1 MDVKDE
7 HETSEE
13 NRSYAYLTIESGPRT
28 GTNYLLEADAIN
40 RLGRGIDCDV
50 VLADPLCSRVH
61 AEITSADGGWRL
73 RDTGS
78 RNGTYVDDKRVDE
91 TMLKSGAFL
100 KLGSSAFT
108 FHCSDAPPTM
118 AATRENRLTESIV
131 REASVDEKDSG
142 RMALAALRRSEN
154 AHELADLY
162 DLSVELLGADSPRAV
177 LESTLRLVHERT
189 NAELTGFLWVA
200 EGGELKMQMCVPETT
215 EPVRLSRTLNEIVVG
230 QKRAIWVANQA
241 AAASSESMKAYAD
254 ALCVPT
260 IHDGQVLGAL
270 HLYLGDGRFR
280 DLDFDFA
287 ISVAQLLGVA
297 LARARREAQ
306 LAVDRDR
313 LADSSAAG
321 GEILGE
327 SQAISNLKTKIQK
340 LASAQGAVL
349 IWGESG
355 SGKELVARAVH
366 QSSPRANRPLLAV
379 NCAAI
384 PPNLIESQL
393 FGHVKGAFTGATDN
407 YSGWFEQA
415 HTGTLFLDEIGEL
428 PLEAQAK
435 LLRILEGH
443 SFQAVGGDRDLCV
456 DVRVLAATNR
466 NLKQQVDARKFR
478 EDLFYR
484 LTVFEIRV
492 PPLRDREGDIELL
505 LDHFLDH
512 FKKRHGRIELKL
524 SEDARARMLGY
535 TWPGN
540 VRQLRNVIDSAV
552 VLANGDTIQSE
563 DIGLHDAGTDHL
575 DTLRLVDWERRLIR
589 QALQRTG
596 GNVPEAA
603 QLLGIGR
610 ATLYRK
616 IDEYKIERRG

>member
-1 MDVKDE
+1 
-7 HETSEE
+7 
-13 NRSYAYLTIESGPRT
+13 
-28 GTNYLLEADAIN
+28 
-40 RLGRGIDCDV
+40 
-50 VLADPLCSRVH
+50 
-61 AEITSADGGWRL
+61 
-73 RDTGS
+73 
-78 RNGTYVDDKRVDE
+78 
-91 TMLKSGAFL
+91 
-100 KLGSSAFT
+100 
-108 FHCSDAPPTM
+108 
-118 AATRENRLTESIV
+118 
-131 REASVDEKDSG
+131 
-142 RMALAALRRSEN
+142 MALAALRRSEN

-189 NAELTGFLWVA
+189 NAELTGFLWVS
-200 EGGELKMQMCVPETT
+200 EDGELKTQMCVPETN
-215 EPVRLSRTLNEIVVG
+215 EPVRLSRTLNEVVVG

-287 ISVAQLLGVA
+287 ISVSQLLGVA

-306 LAVDRDR
+306 LTVDRDR
-313 LADSSAAG
+313 LADSSAEG
-321 GEILGE
+321 DEILGE
-327 SQAISNLKTKIQK
+327 SPAISDLKTIIQK
-340 LASAQGAVL
+340 LARAQGAVL

-366 QSSPRANRPLLAV
+366 QASPRADRPLLAV

-393 FGHVKGAFTGATDN
+393 FGHVKGAFTGATEN
-407 YSGWFEQA
+407 YRGWFEQA

-443 SFQAVGGDRDLCV
+443 SFQAVGGDRDIHV

-492 PPLRDREGDIELL
+492 PPLRDRKGDVELL
-505 LDHFLDH
+505 LDHFLNH
-512 FKKRHGRIELKL
+512 FKKRHGRTELHL
-524 SEDARARMLGY
+524 SADARARLLGY
-535 TWPGN
+535 AWPGN

-563 DIGLHDAGTDHL
+563 DIGLHDAGTEHL
-575 DTLRLVDWERRLIR
+575 DTLRIDDWERRLIR

-596 GNVPEAA
+596 GNVPDAA
-603 QLLGIGR
+603 KLLGIGR